1 MKGSFS
7 MQKGALFH
15 ITTMLYIIFVLVA
28 RFMWMPYMGPMTMEW
43 PFFIVRWAF
52 YAIAIGTANLFFYM
66 TLTNFHCLAGQG
78 FFVPM
83 GLRIGLDM
91 LILLSEK
98 HLGAFAATIRCM
110 LDILFLVLAGIC
122 ITRMDRKKKR
132 WRRGKITKT
141 GRIALA
147 VLLALVLAMIL
158 LIQIDVFRITHKYVK
173 HSVDYNDSIELIAI
187 KAYAFSLVISFLVQ
201 YAMVLFFIDEKQN
214 ARLRAKGNARSI
226 LLFNALFVLL
236 VVRYVVYPSYF
247 MGLSSGEGIRVLG
260 DDDVPISFPV
270 AHQSTNFYRLNQA
283 HEETDEGFV
292 TFRRIYDRNYK
303 KYIQFAPI
311 ETWYNNELRVNG
323 YKVFYL
329 SPYALLYYDG
339 QEEQMLLFSD
349 IQSQPKDDMLTE
361 VLKQGIIYGDFHCF
375 EHGAGYLKKYDPE
388 FIQPYITRYARGEF
402 TLKEQKD
409 MGDIRP
415 EYVREVAQRLND

>member
-1 MKGSFS
+1 MK
-7 MQKGALFH
+7 KGALFH
-15 ITTMLYIIFVLVA
+15 ITTTLYIIFVLVA

-52 YAIAIGTANLFFYM
+52 YAVAIGVANLFFYM
-66 TLTNFHCLAGQG
+66 TLTNFRCVAGQG

-83 GLRIGLDM
+83 GLRIGLDV

-98 HLGAFAATIRCM
+98 HLGAFSATFRCV

-132 WRRGKITKT
+132 WRRGKITKA

-158 LIQIDVFRITHKYVK
+158 LIQIDVFKITHKYVK
-173 HSVDYNDSIELIAI
+173 DSRYYVDSIELIAI

-201 YAMVLFFIDEKQN
+201 YAMVLFFIDEKQD

-236 VVRYVVYPSYF
+236 VVRYVVYPPYF
-247 MGLSSGEGIRVLG
+247 MSLFSGGGYVKMYDDKVSSGFY
-260 DDDVPISFPV
+260 DVD
-270 AHQSTNFYRLNQA
+270 QSTTFYRLNQA
-283 HEETDEGFV
+283 REKTDEGFV
-292 TFRRIYDRNYK
+292 TFRQIYDRDYERN
-303 KYIQFAPI
+303 IRFAPA
-311 ETWYNNELRVNG
+311 EMWYYFDLRVNG

-329 SPYALLYYDG
+329 SPYALFYYCDQG
-339 QEEQMLLFSD
+339 QQMLLFSD
-349 IQSQPKDDMLTE
+349 IQSHPKDHMLTE

-375 EHGAGYLKKYDPE
+375 EHGAGYLKKFDPE
-388 FIQPYITRYARGEF
+388 FVQPYIARYARGEF